1 MEEIRGLSL
10 EELDGQ
16 HAELLPDR
24 LEMRRRRK
32 QHAHLICQNA
42 TFIVFIGDEQFA
54 PGAGPNGANVCFI
67 QQAQ

>member
-24 LEMRRRRK
+24 LEMRKRK
-32 QHAHLICQNA
+32 QKAHLVCQNA
-42 TFIVFIGDEQFA
+42 VFVTFVGDENFA